1 MVVSQPSAVCE
12 VWYGAAIQLQAWHL
26 KPASNRCLHCLPAPC
41 PQGGLEMPS
50 YAEPAPA
57 PSTAKAGRRIQPE
70 PIGAPSGCPAS
81 ASGAP
86 ATKAPRRIQP
96 EPIGPLP
103 GAAPL
108 SAARSSGLPAESAV
122 SGKVAK
128 RITPTPL
135 HTVDSAGRPFSAA
148 AANQATASAQPA
160 PSEMSR
166 DGCPPTSARRITPVP
181 VKAAQALPAG
191 EERTAS
197 VAPKPSGIAALAA
210 AMGAA
215 AAHQRQ
221 Q

>member
-1 MVVSQPSAVCE
+1 MPAR
-12 VWYGAAIQLQAWHL
+12 HL
-26 KPASNRCLHCLPAPC
+26 
-41 PQGGLEMPS
+41 PQGGADLRS
-50 YAEPAPA
+50 YPEPPAPA
-57 PSTAKAGRRIQPE
+57 SAKAPRRIIAE
-70 PIGAPSGCPAS
+70 PVGGPAAGPSG

-86 ATKAPRRIQP
+86 AAKAPRRIIA
-96 EPIGPLP
+96 EPVGPLP

-108 SAARSSGLPAESAV
+108 SAAKSSGLPAESAA

-135 HTVDSAGRPFSAA
+135 HAVDSSGQPFGA
-148 AANQATASAQPA
+148 AANQAATAAQPA

-166 DGCPPTSARRITPVP
+166 DGCPPASARRITPVL
-181 VKAAQALPAG
+181 VRAAQALPPG

-215 AAHQRQ
+215 AAQERQ
-221 Q
+221 

>member
-1 MVVSQPSAVCE
+1 MHVGMCCTQPDACT
-12 VWYGAAIQLQAWHL
+12 
-26 KPASNRCLHCLPAPC
+26 PATCGSRPQRLPAGP
-41 PQGGLEMPS
+41 PLQEAGLELRS
-50 YAEPAPA
+50 YPEPAPA
-57 PSTAKAGRRIQPE
+57 PTSAKPVRRITAE
-70 PIGAPSGCPAS
+70 PIGAPSGGPGS
-81 ASGAP
+81 AGGAP
-86 ATKAPRRIQP
+86 PAKPPRRITA

-103 GAAPL
+103 GAAPP
-108 SAARSSGLPAESAV
+108 STAKSSGLPAESAV

-135 HTVDSAGRPFSAA
+135 HTADSTGRPFTAA
-148 AANQATASAQPA
+148 AANQAAQPA

-166 DGCPPTSARRITPVP
+166 DGCPPTSARRITPIP
-181 VKAAQALPAG
+181 VGAAQVLPPG

-210 AMGAA
+210 AMGAQ